1 MNIAETVQKR
11 VSTVLER
18 MLKMVNDDADNAE
31 MFVDYLDGMLD
42 DLQSQDAFGTE
53 GQCDP
58 RGDQRNG
65 EFHMENVE
73 GVDE

>member
-1 MNIAETVQKR
+1 MNKVQKR
-11 VSTVLER
+11 VTTVLER
-18 MLKMVNDDADNAE
+18 MLKMANEDAESAE
-31 MFVDYLDGMLD
+31 MFYDYLDGMLD
-42 DLQSQDAFGTE
+42 DLQSQDAFGSE

-65 EFHMENVE
+65 EFHMEHVE